1 MWKWHPHTN
10 RHTHRCLSAV
20 YAEHFRCHF
29 IHSFNLGSR
38 NGRSYLW
45 VFNRIMLLLR
55 GMFRK
60 QTKNPSLLIFNII
73 ITFHNPH
80 HPFYHLSTKNHI
92 ISHLV
97 RTLTCHPKLNHMN
110 TRSQTYVSHI
120 IMSGDFFHWLTPTS
134 LSDYG

>member
-1 MWKWHPHTN
+1 MQN
-10 RHTHRCLSAV
+10 IFGVIL
-20 YAEHFRCHF
+20 F
-29 IHSFNLGSR
+29 IRLTWVVGTAGAIYGFLIVLCCCCVVCFENKQKTLLFSFL
-38 NGRSYLW
+38 
-45 VFNRIMLLLR
+45 
-55 GMFRK
+55 
-60 QTKNPSLLIFNII
+60 NII

-97 RTLTCHPKLNHMN
+97 RTLTCRPKLNHMN